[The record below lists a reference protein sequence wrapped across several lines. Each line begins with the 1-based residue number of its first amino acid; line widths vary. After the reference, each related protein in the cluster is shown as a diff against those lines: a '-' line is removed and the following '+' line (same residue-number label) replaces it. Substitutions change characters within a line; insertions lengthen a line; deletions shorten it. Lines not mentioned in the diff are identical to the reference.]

1 MANRKKSEMLAAVA
15 PDVREAI
22 EKNDVEYLA
31 RKSKTMQIEGDQPYN
46 REVYIHEVKLFL
58 KMSAENIIDAGKRL
72 LVIKEK
78 EGYGNFRS
86 IVEDEI
92 GMPHTTAYRFM
103 NVAIKAER
111 YPTIDLSRLGQLSNV
126 YALMEAPDED
136 LKELEEKGVMAGN
149 TMDDLQRMSVKEMRD
164 LIKKLKT
171 ETDKIIKEE
180 VKNIEVEK
188 KALVKELNRLK
199 AFDPEAKTAPAWV
212 VDQMEEVER
221 QINEV
226 DDTLRKFVFD
236 ERILEHPDIQARVEA
251 IQRRLEKRLELFVGN
266 WDAFVNEGEE

>member
-1 MANRKKSEMLAAVA
+1 MANRKKSEMLEAIA
-15 PDVREAI
+15 PDVRAAI
-22 EKNDVEYLA
+22 EKNDIDYLA
-31 RKSKTMQIEGDQPYN
+31 RKSKTMQIEGEQPYN
-46 REVYIHEVKLFL
+46 KDIYIHEVNFFL
-58 KMSAENIIDAGKRL
+58 KSSAKNIIEAGKRL

-78 EGYGNFRS
+78 EGYGNFDK
-86 IVEDEI
+86 VLEEEI
-92 GMPHTTAYRFM
+92 GIARRTAYRFM
-103 NVAIKAER
+103 NIAIKSEK
-111 YPTIDLSRLGQLSNV
+111 YPTIELCQLGTTSNV

-149 TMDDLQRMSVKEMRD
+149 TMDDLQRMSVKEMRE

-171 ETDKIIKEE
+171 DTDKIIKEE

-188 KALVKELNRLK
+188 KALIKELNRLK
-199 AFDPEAKTAPAWV
+199 VFDPEAKTAPTWV

-236 ERILEHPDIQARVEA
+236 PKVLEHPDIQAKVEA

>member
-1 MANRKKSEMLAAVA
+1 MANRKRSEMLEAVA

-31 RKSKTMQIEGDQPYN
+31 RKSKTMQIEGDLPYN
-46 REVYIHEVKLFL
+46 KEVYVNEVRFFL
-58 KMSAENIIDAGKRL
+58 ETVAGSIVEAGKRL

-78 EGYGNFRS
+78 EGYGNFHR
-86 IVEDEI
+86 IIEEEI
-92 GMPHTTAYRFM
+92 GLSTRTAYRFM
-103 NVAIKAER
+103 NVALKSER
-111 YPTIDLSRLGQLSNV
+111 YPEINLRQFAISSNV

-164 LIKKLKT
+164 LIKKLKS

-199 AFDPEAKTAPAWV
+199 AFDPEAKTAPSWV

-221 QINEV
+221 RINEV

-236 ERILEHPDIQARVEA
+236 ERVLEHPDIQARVEA

-266 WDAFVNEGEE
+266 WDAFVNEE

>member
-1 MANRKKSEMLAAVA
+1 MANRKKSEMLEALD
-15 PDVREAI
+15 PDVKAAI
-22 EKNDVEYLA
+22 EKNDIEYLA
-31 RKSKTMQIEGDQPYN
+31 RKSKTMQIEGDLPYN
-46 REVYIHEVKLFL
+46 KEVYVNEVRFFL
-58 KMSAENIIDAGKRL
+58 GTVAGSIIEVGKRL

-78 EGYGNFRS
+78 EGYGNFHR
-86 IVEDEI
+86 IIEEEI
-92 GMPHTTAYRFM
+92 GLSTRTAYRFM
-103 NVAIKAER
+103 NVALKSER
-111 YPTIDLSRLGQLSNV
+111 YPEINLRQLATSSNV

-188 KALVKELNRLK
+188 KALIKELNRLK
-199 AFDPEAKTAPAWV
+199 VFDPEAKAAPTWV

-236 ERILEHPDIQARVEA
+236 PKVLEHPDIQARVEA